1 MTPQEIFLKASEIE
15 FVADRIS
22 YLEEVCGDDTVLRDK
37 VNALLATF
45 ESPDSPT
52 ASMVSGG
59 ETIDRR
65 TKSPAEG
72 QVGSL
77 IGSYKL
83 LQEIGEGGFGVVY
96 MAEQVEPI
104 RRKVALKIVK
114 PGMDSK
120 DVIAR
125 FEAERQ
131 ALALMEHPNIA
142 KVFDGGVT
150 EFGRPYFV
158 MELVKG
164 IPITEFCDKNKLS
177 TIERVELCITACM
190 AIDHAHKKGII
201 HRDIKPSNVMVTLHD
216 GKPVCKV
223 IDFGVSKA
231 LTQQLTEKTLFTA
244 YGQMVGTPTYM
255 SPEQAE
261 MSGLD
266 IDIRSDIYSLGV
278 VLYELLTGTTPLA
291 KQEVKSATYDE
302 LQRMIKE
309 EEAQRPSTRVSKLG
323 EEATVNAKYRNTDS
337 RKLTQQLSG
346 DLDWIIIKALEK
358 DRNRRYD
365 SAKVLAEDLQRHINQ
380 EAVLARPPSVIY
392 KTQKFLRRN
401 RLRVGVVGALVL
413 VIAIVLSSGALVFE
427 GREEQAKLREQ
438 ADDLAEEKVELEIK
452 ADSIVNARERIR
464 DELPIL
470 RAKHKNASVYRV
482 LMELESVLEQ
492 DAAYVAALEEYL
504 HEVEIEYLPEMSQM
518 VIEVRDLSGDEA
530 SWLEVA
536 FDPETSVL
544 VLPRNRHRIRFKSEG
559 FEVYERT
566 VLRDDKM
573 FVYPGTVDQVPNGMV
588 RVPPTQ
594 RRMFVTN
601 FPIPLF
607 YVDQFEVSNEAFK
620 EFVEAGGY
628 SKLEYW
634 EDRVVTR
641 EGDSSLMEDAI
652 KTFVDSTGLP
662 GPAHWA
668 NGTYPK
674 GRGNF
679 PVHSVSWYEA
689 SAFAKYKGQQLPT
702 SSHWRWA
709 THGADELIVP
719 QSNFQNDEMHERGIN
734 LGIGLRPVYDGGGNV
749 SEWVKNGFQDSY
761 DKIHCGGCWS
771 DPHYLFRTKQS
782 APPLTR
788 SNKIGFRCI
797 KLKSAYQDE
806 LDAVANKR
814 EFNIVEKGTVTQEI
828 FEAYQSMYGYDKNR
842 ELGTEMISAD
852 LRPMEALYREEQ
864 VTIQAAYGSERIK
877 VVLLFPRE
885 RKVIYHPIV
894 FVPGADS
901 QRIGAYDSTVNGA
914 GGRYVKELLRT
925 GRAVAIANYQGT
937 FDRND
942 IPKNG
947 ENARRDWIIQLT
959 KDVSR
964 VVDYLETRDDIDL
977 TKLSYFGSSMGAFM
991 GIAPLTMEKRFEA
1004 GVLLVGGAVA
1014 WDAKNEVDPTALAPF
1029 QTTPVLMINGE
1040 FDNVFPL
1047 ETSSRPLFE
1056 LMGAEDKTME
1066 LYPSSHSVDIRLWVP
1081 LVDKWLSDRFGA
1093 P

>member
-15 FVADRIS
+15 FVADRIL

-438 ADDLAEEKVELEIK
+438 ADDLKQEKVALENQVKEESEAKEKIQLIDILIAEGKRVSAYELFLELEKVLLEDPRLEAMRGLVVDTTHGLPEQDDITWEFRDWSDEESEWKNIKTDVNGQSVIPRGTVRVRASRDGYQQLEFANNLNSKQKPVWVNKQDAEENMICIPATEP
-452 ADSIVNARERIR
+452 VNFGT
-464 DELPIL
+464 
-470 RAKHKNASVYRV
+470 N
-482 LMELESVLEQ
+482 
-492 DAAYVAALEEYL
+492 
-504 HEVEIEYLPEMSQM
+504 
-518 VIEVRDLSGDEA
+518 
-530 SWLEVA
+530 
-536 FDPETSVL
+536 
-544 VLPRNRHRIRFKSEG
+544 KSLG
-559 FEVYERT
+559 SYWI
-566 VLRDDKM
+566 DK
-573 FVYPGTVDQVPNGMV
+573 Y
-588 RVPPTQ
+588 
-594 RRMFVTN
+594 
-601 FPIPLF
+601 
-607 YVDQFEVSNEAFK
+607 EVSNSEYA
-620 EFVEAGGY
+620 EFIAAGGY
-628 SKLEYW
+628 TREEFWEYEVKTSKDKKLEFPQLA
-634 EDRVVTR
+634 E
-641 EGDSSLMEDAI
+641 E
-652 KTFVDSTGLP
+652 FVDATGQAGPST
-662 GPAHWA
+662 WR
-668 NGTYPK
+668 NGTYPT
-674 GRGNF
+674 GEEDI
-679 PVHSVSWYEA
+679 PVTGVSWYEA
-689 SAFAKYKGQQLPT
+689 MAYAKFVGKELPTIYHWSFAKYGDAQVAGRFSNL
-702 SSHWRWA
+702 A
-709 THGADELIVP
+709 TDGLAP
-719 QSNFQNDEMHERGIN
+719 RGSFK
-734 LGIGLRPVYDGGGNV
+734 GIGAFGVYDMIGNA
-749 SEWVKNGFQDSY
+749 SEWVFNEIVDSNQRC
-761 DKIHCGGCWS
+761 IAGAAWG
-771 DPHYLFRTKQS
+771 DPIYISFSRTELHPFNRPQK
-782 APPLTR
+782 T
-788 SNKIGFRCI
+788 GFRCVKYI
-797 KLKSAYQDE
+797 E
-806 LDAVANKR
+806 AVADSTLAPVSLNNQK
-814 EFNIVEKGTVTQEI
+814 FNTKTEITEEQFEVLVKVYDYDASKSLAPKLISEDVQPKVPGVRQEIVEV
-828 FEAYQSMYGYDKNR
+828 N
-842 ELGTEMISAD
+842 
-852 LRPMEALYREEQ
+852 
-864 VTIQAAYGSERIK
+864 AAYGGERFEIHM
-877 VVLLFPRE
+877 LFPRNGG
-885 RKVIYHPIV
+885 KVNDAVIWCPGTGAMGRSEFDPSVNTMDAAYVREFVNAGYVAVVPILK
-894 FVPGADS
+894 GMY
-901 QRIGAYDSTVNGA
+901 QRRDIDKQ
-914 GGRYVKELLRT
+914 GRYAQRDMRVQMVK
-925 GRAVAIANYQGT
+925 
-937 FDRND
+937 D
-942 IPKNG
+942 I
-947 ENARRDWIIQLT
+947 RRSI
-959 KDVSR
+959 
-964 VVDYLETRDDIDL
+964 DYLQTRSDISLDTL
-977 TKLSYFGSSMGAFM
+977 TYSGLSYGAFM
-991 GIAPLTMEKRFEA
+991 GVYVLTVEHRFKAGLLYGGGCIGGRPLP
-1004 GVLLVGGAVA
+1004 
-1014 WDAKNEVDPTALAPF
+1014 EVDPAVAAPF
-1029 QTTPVLMINGE
+1029 VTTPTLMVNGLY
-1040 FDNVFPL
+1040 DPIFPHEL
-1047 ETSSRPLFE
+1047 SQRPLYDALGANQKQIEVFE
-1056 LMGAEDKTME
+1056 SGHCPTPRLAIEFSKSWLRDKYNE
-1066 LYPSSHSVDIRLWVP
+1066 
-1081 LVDKWLSDRFGA
+1081 
-1093 P
+1093 

>member
-15 FVADRIS
+15 FVADRIL

-401 RLRVGVVGALVL
+401 RLRVGGVGALVL
-413 VIAIVLSSGALVFE
+413 VLS
-427 GREEQAKLREQ
+427 
-438 ADDLAEEKVELEIK
+438 
-452 ADSIVNARERIR
+452 
-464 DELPIL
+464 
-470 RAKHKNASVYRV
+470 
-482 LMELESVLEQ
+482 
-492 DAAYVAALEEYL
+492 
-504 HEVEIEYLPEMSQM
+504 
-518 VIEVRDLSGDEA
+518 
-530 SWLEVA
+530 
-536 FDPETSVL
+536 
-544 VLPRNRHRIRFKSEG
+544 
-559 FEVYERT
+559 
-566 VLRDDKM
+566 
-573 FVYPGTVDQVPNGMV
+573 
-588 RVPPTQ
+588 
-594 RRMFVTN
+594 
-601 FPIPLF
+601 
-607 YVDQFEVSNEAFK
+607 
-620 EFVEAGGY
+620 
-628 SKLEYW
+628 
-634 EDRVVTR
+634 
-641 EGDSSLMEDAI
+641 
-652 KTFVDSTGLP
+652 
-662 GPAHWA
+662 
-668 NGTYPK
+668 
-674 GRGNF
+674 
-679 PVHSVSWYEA
+679 
-689 SAFAKYKGQQLPT
+689 
-702 SSHWRWA
+702 
-709 THGADELIVP
+709 LI
-719 QSNFQNDEMHERGIN
+719 HI
-734 LGIGLRPVYDGGGNV
+734 
-749 SEWVKNGFQDSY
+749 
-761 DKIHCGGCWS
+761 
-771 DPHYLFRTKQS
+771 
-782 APPLTR
+782 
-788 SNKIGFRCI
+788 
-797 KLKSAYQDE
+797 
-806 LDAVANKR
+806 
-814 EFNIVEKGTVTQEI
+814 
-828 FEAYQSMYGYDKNR
+828 
-842 ELGTEMISAD
+842 
-852 LRPMEALYREEQ
+852 
-864 VTIQAAYGSERIK
+864 
-877 VVLLFPRE
+877 
-885 RKVIYHPIV
+885 
-894 FVPGADS
+894 
-901 QRIGAYDSTVNGA
+901 
-914 GGRYVKELLRT
+914 
-925 GRAVAIANYQGT
+925 
-937 FDRND
+937 
-942 IPKNG
+942 
-947 ENARRDWIIQLT
+947 
-959 KDVSR
+959 
-964 VVDYLETRDDIDL
+964 
-977 TKLSYFGSSMGAFM
+977 
-991 GIAPLTMEKRFEA
+991 
-1004 GVLLVGGAVA
+1004 
-1014 WDAKNEVDPTALAPF
+1014 
-1029 QTTPVLMINGE
+1029 
-1040 FDNVFPL
+1040 
-1047 ETSSRPLFE
+1047 
-1056 LMGAEDKTME
+1056 
-1066 LYPSSHSVDIRLWVP
+1066 
-1081 LVDKWLSDRFGA
+1081 
-1093 P
+1093 